1 MAETRKCTPAAH
13 LVNKEGFRSHHRM
26 GSVGYFVQV
35 VVHHPPSAKKALFP
49 FLIPLKWGKGLPAAN
64 TEPLHTSPLY
74 VYRVGAPFD
83 FLPFH
88 SSRQRRG
95 GIDLGGEIGATIPF
109 SHFCGMEEEESGESV
124 NRSGEVPFSLC
135 LLFFPRGGGG
145 ESCQGQRGGEELS
158 KCFFF
163 LRREKMGRE
172 RVVGRK
178 S

>member
-26 GSVGYFVQV
+26 GSGKYLVQV

-49 FLIPLKWGKGLPAAN
+49 FLIPLKRGKGLPAN

-88 SSRQRRG
+88 KDEKRSILGAKSAQQFSFPTFAGWRRRK
-95 GIDLGGEIGATIPF
+95 
-109 SHFCGMEEEESGESV
+109 V
-124 NRSGEVPFSLC
+124 
-135 LLFFPRGGGG
+135 
-145 ESCQGQRGGEELS
+145 
-158 KCFFF
+158 
-163 LRREKMGRE
+163 EK
-172 RVVGRK
+172 V
-178 S
+178 

>member
-74 VYRVGAPFD
+74 VYRVGGPFD

-88 SSRQRRG
+88 KDEEGSILGAKSEQQFPFPTFAGWRR
-95 GIDLGGEIGATIPF
+95 
-109 SHFCGMEEEESGESV
+109 
-124 NRSGEVPFSLC
+124 
-135 LLFFPRGGGG
+135 
-145 ESCQGQRGGEELS
+145 
-158 KCFFF
+158 
-163 LRREKMGRE
+163 RRKVEK
-172 RVVGRK
+172 V
-178 S
+178 